1 MTRLD
6 SWYHEKESAWLYQKV
21 AAAEP
26 DPRKRNLFLQLAAA
40 AEAQAAKWVAAE
52 TATPPNPAPAALNGR
67 DALKGAL
74 RMVLIGTGAG
84 VVSFIVGRALGVAIG
99 GG

>member
-40 AEAQAAKWVAAE
+40 AEEQAAKWVSRAE
-52 TATPPNPAPAALNGR
+52 ASRATPRRNPDATANTARPPPLQSRAFIPACAPASSR
-67 DALKGAL
+67 D
-74 RMVLIGTGAG
+74 
-84 VVSFIVGRALGVAIG
+84 S
-99 GG
+99 